1 MQEARARILYPAS
14 DVMRTGRPAGARG
27 ASQNAGAYRLTD
39 CKIVI
44 ILGCSIDFGTPLSIF
59 NHMQGTDSLYRETYS
74 TDEAA
79 KELGLS
85 KSTLLRWFRKGR
97 ISDVKRDRNNWRVF
111 TTADI
116 ERIRKVL

>member
-1 MQEARARILYPAS
+1 MRKDFASGIGFHAHSSICRAARRILECG
-14 DVMRTGRPAGARG
+14 T
-27 ASQNAGAYRLTD
+27 YRLTD
-39 CKIVI
+39 CKIVR
-44 ILGCSIDFGTPLSIF
+44 ILECSIDFDAPLSIF
-59 NHMQGTDSLYRETYS
+59 NHMQGTDSLHRETYS

-85 KSTLLRWFRKGR
+85 KSTLLRWFREGR

-111 TTADI
+111 TAADI

>member
-1 MQEARARILYPAS
+1 
-14 DVMRTGRPAGARG
+14 
-27 ASQNAGAYRLTD
+27 
-39 CKIVI
+39 
-44 ILGCSIDFGTPLSIF
+44 LGTPIDFGVGQSIF
-59 NHMQGTDSLYRETYS
+59 DHMQRAESRREQTYS

-85 KSTLLRWFRKGR
+85 KSTLLRWFREGR